1 MKGFSLTEFLITSL
15 IVTGTFLSA
24 AGIFIATDRSDREA
38 SLMDRATQIIE
49 KKMNEFKSI
58 GYDKIVN
65 VCPGEAYTG
74 IYHIRWECEVDS
86 PIPGIIKV
94 RSTIEFPVDDRGLK
108 KFVLEMYLTG
118 EID

>member
-1 MKGFSLTEFLITSL
+1 MKGFSLIEFLITSL
-15 IVTGTFLSA
+15 IVAVTFLFA
-24 AGIFIATDRSDREA
+24 AGIFIIADRSSREA
-38 SLMDRATQIIE
+38 SLMDRAAQIVE

-65 VCPGEAYTG
+65 VCPGEVYTG
-74 IYHIRWECEVDS
+74 IYHIRWECEDDS

-94 RSTIEFPVDDRGLK
+94 RSTIEFPVDDRGWK
-108 KFVLEMYLTG
+108 KFELEMYLTE